1 MGKNF
6 HRNSLVF
13 TMANERGIALV
24 IGLIIMMLLVV
35 LGGIMLYVTRTEIKV
50 TSNYEQSVQ
59 ALHAAE
65 AGAEKVYD
73 AFKRGDTNGDKIV
86 DGSDV
91 ANANNDLDDD
101 GIIDFIQV
109 FVTGLRMPLD
119 GSECGTEI
127 IDGGIEVEVN
137 SGDTRAFVWVD
148 ACDFPGAVIINS
160 RGSPDGTNARREVA
174 LTIGNEA
181 TDIIGGS
188 LNNSVPDGSP

>member
-24 IGLIIMMLLVV
+24 IGLVIMMLLVV

-73 AFKRGDTNGDKIV
+73 AFKNGNDPI
-86 DGSDV
+86 DATCID
-91 ANANNDLDDD
+91 ACNDLD
-101 GIIDFIQV
+101 GNGTIDFTQV
-109 FVTGLRMPLD
+109 FVNAARLPASG
-119 GSECGTEI
+119 EI
-127 IDGGIEVEVN
+127 EVN

-174 LTIGNEA
+174 LTIGNDA
-181 TDIIGGS
+181 TDIINGA

>member
-13 TMANERGIALV
+13 TMGNEQGIALV

-73 AFKRGDTNGDKIV
+73 AFKNGNDPIDATCIDACNDLDGNGTIDFTQVFTNGDNIGS
-86 DGSDV
+86 DGSR
-91 ANANNDLDDD
+91 
-101 GIIDFIQV
+101 I
-109 FVTGLRMPLD
+109 
-119 GSECGTEI
+119 
-127 IDGGIEVEVN
+127 EVN
-137 SGDTRAFVWVD
+137 SGNTRAFVWVD
-148 ACDFPGAVIINS
+148 ACSVPSPDCPSNVSNVVVIIS
-160 RGSPDGTNARREVA
+160 RGSPDGTNALREVT
-174 LTIGNEA
+174 LTITSLA
-181 TDIIGGS
+181 QDIIGGS
-188 LNNSVPDGSP
+188 LNNSVPE

>member
-1 MGKNF
+1 MKKSSLIARFLSPMG
-6 HRNSLVF
+6 
-13 TMANERGIALV
+13 NERGIALV
-24 IGLIIMMLLVV
+24 IGLVIMVLLVV

-73 AFKRGDTNGDKIV
+73 AFKNGNDPI
-86 DGSDV
+86 DATCID
-91 ANANNDLDDD
+91 ACNDLD
-101 GIIDFIQV
+101 GNGTIDFIQV

>member
-24 IGLIIMMLLVV
+24 IGLVIMMLLVV

-73 AFKRGDTNGDKIV
+73 ALKNGNDPIDATCIDACNDLDGNGTIDFTQVFTNGDNIGS
-86 DGSDV
+86 DGSR
-91 ANANNDLDDD
+91 
-101 GIIDFIQV
+101 I
-109 FVTGLRMPLD
+109 
-119 GSECGTEI
+119 
-127 IDGGIEVEVN
+127 EVN
-137 SGDTRAFVWVD
+137 SGNTRASVWVD
-148 ACDFPGAVIINS
+148 ACSVPSSNCPPNVPNVVVIIS
-160 RGSPDGTNARREVA
+160 RGEPDGTNAKREVA
-174 LTIGNEA
+174 LTIGNDA
-181 TDIIGGS
+181 TDIINGA

>member
-13 TMANERGIALV
+13 IMANEQGIALV

-73 AFKRGDTNGDKIV
+73 AFKNGNDPI
-86 DGSDV
+86 DATCID
-91 ANANNDLDDD
+91 ACNDLD
-101 GIIDFIQV
+101 GNGTIDFTQV
-109 FVTGLRMPLD
+109 FVNAARLPASG
-119 GSECGTEI
+119 EI
-127 IDGGIEVEVN
+127 EVN
-137 SGDTRAFVWVD
+137 SGDTRAFVSVD
-148 ACDFPGAVIINS
+148 ASKAPNEVIITS
-160 RGSPDGTNARREVA
+160 RGSPVGTNAQRTVF
-174 LTIGNEA
+174 LTLKSSAE
-181 TDIIGGS
+181 DIIRGA
-188 LNNSVPDGSP
+188 LNNSTPP

>member
-13 TMANERGIALV
+13 AMANERGIALV
-24 IGLIIMMLLVV
+24 IGLVIMMLLVV

-73 AFKRGDTNGDKIV
+73 AFKNGNDPI
-86 DGSDV
+86 DATCID
-91 ANANNDLDDD
+91 ACNDLD
-101 GIIDFIQV
+101 GNGTIDFTQV
-109 FVTGLRMPLD
+109 FVNAARLPASG
-119 GSECGTEI
+119 EI
-127 IDGGIEVEVN
+127 EVN
-137 SGDTRAFVWVD
+137 SGDTRAFVSVD
-148 ACDFPGAVIINS
+148 ATNAPDVVIIS
-160 RGSPDGTNARREVA
+160 STGKPVGTNAERTVF
-174 LTIGNEA
+174 LTLTLSA
-181 TDIIGGS
+181 QIGGA